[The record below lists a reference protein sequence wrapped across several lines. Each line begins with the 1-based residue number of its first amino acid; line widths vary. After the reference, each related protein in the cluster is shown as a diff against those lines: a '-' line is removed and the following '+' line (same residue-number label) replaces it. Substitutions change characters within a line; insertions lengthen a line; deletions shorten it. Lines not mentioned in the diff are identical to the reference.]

1 MGRQAKLKQKRKEWK
16 LSRPPISEL
25 EHLKIQL
32 NSVELKSWLL
42 YQWSSV
48 VNLDSLVAGENVC
61 QIASVLLKKLG
72 RDFQSDLNQDFSV
85 SYNLSPSVQI
95 AVGINVYSWTVWTFI
110 GDCATG
116 FEYATPDEEEFRLA
130 P

>member
-1 MGRQAKLKQKRKEWK
+1 MGRQAKLKQKRKDWK
-16 LSRPPISEL
+16 LSRPPIPEL
-25 EHLKIQL
+25 EHLKFKL
-32 NSVELKSWLL
+32 SSVEMKSWLI

-48 VNLDSLVAGENVC
+48 VDLEKLVTGENAG

-85 SYNLSPSVQI
+85 SYNFSPSIQL

-110 GDCATG
+110 GDHASG
-116 FEYATPDEEEFRLA
+116 LEYITPDEEEFKLA

>member
-1 MGRQAKLKQKRKEWK
+1 MIYR
-16 LSRPPISEL
+16 
-25 EHLKIQL
+25 
-32 NSVELKSWLL
+32 
-42 YQWSSV
+42 WSSV
-48 VNLDSLVAGENVC
+48 VDLENLVARENVC

-85 SYNLSPSVQI
+85 SYNLSPLIQI

-110 GDCATG
+110 SDRATG
-116 FEYATPDEEEFRLA
+116 LEYVTPDGEEFKLA